1 MKTESK
7 YSSDV
12 TNRQWQLLRQ
22 LLPQRSRLGRRPL
35 DRRRI
40 IDAIL
45 YVVRTGCQWRML
57 PRDFP
62 NWSTVYG
69 IFWKWRNNGTWQK
82 IHDALRAKTRRAA
95 GKKSTPTVAIID
107 SQSVRTAEG
116 GEEKGYDAA
125 KKITGRKRHVAVDT
139 LGLLLAIVVHGA
151 DWQDQEGAQWV
162 IEKLGEQFKRIK
174 VVFGDMA
181 YGRAGL
187 PDWVQ
192 RTFGWIL
199 QTVLRPVG
207 VSGFVVL
214 PKRWIVE
221 RTFAW
226 LARHRRH
233 SKDYEKTTASS
244 EAITYIAMISL
255 MSKKIGKS
263 VKLNFKTRSQG
274 SSATRRI
281 GVTRVHGSDDAHV
294 PNQDSSVAKVLS
306 E

>member
-22 LLPQRSRLGRRPL
+22 LLPQRSRLGRRPI

-40 IDAIL
+40 INAIL
-45 YVVRTGCQWRML
+45 YVVRTGCQWRLL
-57 PRDFP
+57 PQDFP
-62 NWSTVYG
+62 KWSTVYG
-69 IFWKWRNNGTWQK
+69 IFWKWRNDGTWQK

-95 GKKSTPTVAIID
+95 GKKSTPTVAIVD
-107 SQSVRTAEG
+107 SQSIRTAEG
-116 GEEKGYDAA
+116 GEARGYDAA

-151 DWQDQEGAQWV
+151 DWQDQEGAKGV

-174 VVFGDMA
+174 VVLGDVA

-192 RTFGWIL
+192 QTFGWIL

-207 VSGFVVL
+207 VKGFVVL

-255 MSKKIGKS
+255 MSKR
-263 VKLNFKTRSQG
+263 LANLQ
-274 SSATRRI
+274 
-281 GVTRVHGSDDAHV
+281 
-294 PNQDSSVAKVLS
+294 N
-306 E
+306 

>member
-22 LLPQRSRLGRRPL
+22 LLPQRSRLGRRPI

-40 IDAIL
+40 INAIL
-45 YVVRTGCQWRML
+45 YVVRTGCQWRLL
-57 PRDFP
+57 PKNFP
-62 NWSTVYG
+62 KWSTVYG
-69 IFWKWRNNGTWQK
+69 IFWKWRNDGTWQK

-107 SQSVRTAEG
+107 SQSIRTAEG
-116 GEEKGYDAA
+116 GEERGDDAA
-125 KKITGRKRHVAVDT
+125 KKITGRKRHIAVDT
-139 LGLLLAIVVHGA
+139 LGLLLAVVVHGA

-174 VVFGDMA
+174 VVFGDAA

-187 PDWVQ
+187 PDWVR

-207 VSGFVVL
+207 GKGFVVL

-244 EAITYIAMISL
+244 EAITYIAMIGL
-255 MSKKIGKS
+255 MSKR
-263 VKLNFKTRSQG
+263 LANLQ
-274 SSATRRI
+274 
-281 GVTRVHGSDDAHV
+281 
-294 PNQDSSVAKVLS
+294 N
-306 E
+306 